1 MNFDRDTQTGWSAV
15 GPLTFGVSLIPYWD
29 AARIFEI
36 AQMDF
41 DGTPSQGGL
50 PEYTERIG
58 ETTNFFLITHFGL
71 IPLSN
76 S

>member
-1 MNFDRDTQTGWSAV
+1 
-15 GPLTFGVSLIPYWD
+15 LTFGVSLIPYWD

-58 ETTNFFLITHFGL
+58 ETTNFSLPRRFGSAVL
-71 IPLSN
+71 LPIARQFRDPEHC
-76 S
+76 